1 MAVLELLGFQQEAH
15 DGLLARFLEAKHQ
28 MDQFGPSPKASAI
41 DTIRK
46 STGAILFQA
55 PTGSGKTLIATRAVA
70 SLSDHDR
77 ILWFW
82 FAPFAGVVDQTRQT
96 LHAQAP
102 TLSLLDLE
110 TDRRLDSLRA
120 APLFVTTWQSVATS
134 NKEGRKA
141 RVSGD
146 AGLAVDEL
154 IAGARE
160 EGYRIG
166 CVVDEAHHGFKK
178 AAEAKRFFS
187 DVLRPDYTLLMTAT
201 PKDSDAKAFA
211 RETGYEV
218 GDEESWASVSRFE
231 GVQAGLLKRGVKMAR
246 FIVRNPDDAVLVDFE
261 RTALRECAAMHR
273 QTKDTLAREGVA
285 LTPLMLVQVPNGGE
299 HIAMARNY
307 LTGKL
312 GFPEQAVKVHTA
324 NEPDPDLLALAN
336 DPQVEVLIFKMAVAL
351 GFDAPRAWT
360 LAALRGARDA
370 SFGVQ
375 VVGRIMRRHRSVH
388 GRKNLPDELEYGYVF
403 LANSEAQ
410 EGLLNA
416 GDLINQ
422 MPTHIAE
429 LGSQTVVTFIADEP
443 EVQVVRNGESLRL
456 FADGRIEFPD
466 PPSNGG
472 ASLFAPSSSGNQQ
485 EFLDRT
491 GWTPMA
497 KGLLSSPFASSE
509 VTTATLLTSVLTNDA
524 RTEYTYRR
532 RADGP
537 TSLLTERMPPLPDD
551 YEEQVA
557 AQIDFVAVMGDRD
570 RVKAKVVQRTQE
582 VFGSGE
588 IVDEEKWATL
598 SPEAIAAK
606 AKQLVFQFDVDRFS
620 FPRLLKSRFRKT
632 LENYGIEPPESE
644 ELLLQQLDLILVR
657 NPKLIAEAVRKCR
670 AAQLVIADAVLPTE
684 VVSELRLAPA
694 KRNIY
699 GIYPADLN
707 NDERRLAEKLDI
719 DDDVLWWH
727 RNPSQQPD
735 SVGLYGWS
743 QGRGFFP
750 DFVVAIKGRNVGQGI
765 ALVEV
770 KGPQLQHHDRAKASA
785 RHGEYGSTFMVGY
798 HPGKKDFVMLRE
810 ENGQLYENG
819 AFEVERLRYD
829 Q

>member
-1 MAVLELLGFQQEAH
+1 MAVLELLKFQQEAH
-15 DGLLARFLEAKHQ
+15 DGLLERFMETKRQL
-28 MDQFGPSPKASAI
+28 DQLGSVPKESSVE
-41 DTIRK
+41 TIRK
-46 STGAILFQA
+46 NSGAVLFQA
-55 PTGSGKTLIATRAVA
+55 PTGSGKTLIATRVVA

-82 FAPFAGVVDQTRQT
+82 FAPFAGVIDQTRQT

-102 TLSLLDLE
+102 TLSLLDLA
-110 TDRRLDSLRA
+110 TDRRLDALRTTS
-120 APLFVTTWQSVATS
+120 LFVTTWQSVATS
-134 NKEGRKA
+134 NKEGRKS

-178 AAEAKRFFS
+178 AAEAKRFFAE
-187 DVLRPDYTLLMTAT
+187 VLQPDYTLMMTAT
-201 PKDSDAKAFA
+201 PKDNDAKAFA
-211 RETGYEV
+211 RDTGYEV
-218 GDEESWASVSRFE
+218 GNEEEWASISRYE

-273 QTKDTLAREGVA
+273 QTKEVLAREGVA
-285 LTPLMLVQVPNGGE
+285 LTPLMLVQVPNGGV
-299 HIAMARNY
+299 HIDMARDY

-312 GFPEQAVKVHTA
+312 GFSEHAVKVHTS
-324 NEPDPDLLALAN
+324 NEPDPDLMALAN
-336 DPQVEVLIFKMAVAL
+336 DPEVEVLIFKMAVAL

-375 VVGRIMRRHRSVH
+375 VVGRLMRRHRSIH
-388 GRKNLPDELEYGYVF
+388 GRKDLPKELEYGYVF

-410 EGLLNA
+410 EGLLSA

-422 MPTHIAE
+422 MPTHVAE
-429 LGSQTVVTFIADEP
+429 MGSQTVVTFVADEP

-456 FADGRIEFPD
+456 FADGRVEFPD

-472 ASLFAPSSSGNQQ
+472 TSLFNPPNAATQGN
-485 EFLDRT
+485 FLEQA

-497 KGLLSSPFASSE
+497 KGLLGKPLVQTETTSTSLL
-509 VTTATLLTSVLTNDA
+509 TTALTEDA
-524 RTEYTYRR
+524 NSEYRYPCKPEAPKT
-532 RADGP
+532 
-537 TSLLTERMPPLPDD
+537 LLTERMPPHPDD
-551 YEEQVA
+551 FEEQVA
-557 AQIDFVAVMGDRD
+557 TQIDFSAVMGDRA
-570 RVKAKVVQRTQE
+570 RVRTKVVQRTQG
-582 VFGSGE
+582 VFEQGE

-598 SPEAIAAK
+598 SPEAIASK
-606 AKQLVFQFDVDRFS
+606 ARQHVLQFDVDRFT
-620 FPRLLKSRFRKT
+620 FPRLLKDRFHNA
-632 LENYGIEPPESE
+632 LVNFGAEPPDSE
-644 ELLLQQLDLILVR
+644 EELLQQLDLVLVR
-657 NPKLIAEAVRKCR
+657 NPKLISEAVRKCK
-670 AAQLVIADAVLPTE
+670 AAQLTVEEVDLPE
-684 VVSELRLAPA
+684 QIQSELRLSPA

-699 GIYPADLN
+699 GNFPADLN
-707 NDERRLAEKLDI
+707 PDEKRFAELLDI
-719 DDDVLWWH
+719 DEDVLWWH
-727 RNPSQQPD
+727 RNPSQKPS

-750 DFVVAIKGRNVGQGI
+750 DFVVAVKGRNVGHGL

-770 KGPQLQHHDRAKASA
+770 KGPHLQHYDRAKASA
-785 RHGEYGSTFMVGY
+785 RHKEYGSAFMVGY
-798 HPGKKDFVMLRE
+798 NTGKKSFVMFRE
-810 ENGQLYENG
+810 ENGQLHENG
-819 AFEVERLRYD
+819 SFEVERLRFD

>member
-1 MAVLELLGFQQEAH
+1 MAVLELLKFQQDAH
-15 DGLLARFLEAKHQ
+15 DGLLARFLEAKGQ
-28 MDQFGPSPKASAI
+28 MDQLGSSPNSSSI
-41 DTIRK
+41 DAIRK

-55 PTGSGKTLIATRAVA
+55 PTGSGKTLIATRVVA
-70 SLSDHDR
+70 SLSKLDR

-96 LHAQAP
+96 LNAQAP

-110 TDRRLDSLRA
+110 TDRRLDALRVA
-120 APLFVTTWQSVATS
+120 SLFVTTWQSVATS

-154 IAGARE
+154 IVGARE

-187 DVLRPDYTLLMTAT
+187 EVLRPDYTLMMTAT

-211 RETGYEV
+211 RDTGYDV
-218 GDEESWASVSRFE
+218 GDEETWASVSRFE
-231 GVQAGLLKRGVKMAR
+231 GVDAGLLKRGVKMAR

-273 QTKDTLAREGVA
+273 QMKDTLSQEGVA

-299 HIAMARNY
+299 HIDMARNY

-312 GFPEQAVKVHTA
+312 GFSEQSVKVHTA

-360 LAALRGARDA
+360 LAALRGTRDA

-375 VVGRIMRRHRSVH
+375 VVGRIMRRHRSIH
-388 GRKNLPDELEYGYVF
+388 NRKNLPDALEYGYVF

-410 EGLLNA
+410 EGLMSA

-429 LGSQTVVTFIADEP
+429 LGSQTVVTFVADEP
-443 EVQVVRNGESLRL
+443 EVQIVRNGESLRL
-456 FADGRIEFPD
+456 FSDGRVELPE
-466 PPSNGG
+466 PPSSGG
-472 ASLFAPSSSGNQQ
+472 ASLFGSSSPKDQQ

-491 GWTPMA
+491 GWTPMVRE
-497 KGLLSSPFASSE
+497 LLNNPFTSSAP
-509 VTTATLLTSVLTNDA
+509 TTETLLTSVLASDA
-524 RTEYTYRR
+524 RTEYTYRLR
-532 RADGP
+532 PDGP
-537 TSLLTERMPPLPDD
+537 RTLLTERMPLLPDD

-557 AQIDFVAVMGDRD
+557 AQIDFMAVMGDKD
-570 RVKAKVVQRTQE
+570 RVRTKVVQRTQGI
-582 VFGSGE
+582 FGDGE

-598 SPEAIAAK
+598 SPESIAAK

-620 FPRLLKSRFRKT
+620 FPRLLRDRFRKA
-632 LENYGIEPPESE
+632 LENGGYDPPEDDE
-644 ELLLQQLDLILVR
+644 QLLQQLDLILVR

-670 AAQLVIADAVLPTE
+670 ASQLLVEEVRLPE
-684 VVSELRLAPA
+684 EISSDLRLSPA
-694 KRNIY
+694 KRNLY
-699 GIYPADLN
+699 EVFPADLN
-707 NDERRLAEKLDI
+707 SDERRFAELLDI
-719 DDDVLWWH
+719 DEDVIWWH
-727 RNPSQQPD
+727 RNPSQQPT

-743 QGRGFFP
+743 HGRGFFP
-750 DFVVAIKGRNVGQGI
+750 DFIVAVRERAVGHGL

-770 KGPQLQHHDRAKASA
+770 KGPQLQHYDRAKASA
-785 RHGEYGSTFMVGY
+785 RHKEYGMAFMVGY
-798 HPGKKDFVMLRE
+798 NPGKKSFIMFRE

-819 AFEVERLRYD
+819 AFEVSRLRWD
-829 Q
+829 D

>member
-1 MAVLELLGFQQEAH
+1 MPVFELLSFQQQAH
-15 DGLLARFLEAKHQ
+15 DGLLARFLEAKRQ
-28 MDQFGPSPKASAI
+28 MDQLGTAPKTSAL

-46 STGAILFQA
+46 NAGAILFQA
-55 PTGSGKTLIATRAVA
+55 PTGSGKTLIATRVVA
-70 SLSDHDR
+70 SLSEHDS
-77 ILWFW
+77 ILWLW

-110 TDRRLDSLRA
+110 SDRRLDALGS

-141 RVSGD
+141 RISGD

-160 EGYRIG
+160 AGYRIG

-178 AAEAKRFFS
+178 AAEARRFFAE
-187 DVLRPDYTLLMTAT
+187 VLRPDYTLMMTAT
-201 PKDSDAKAFA
+201 PKDSDARAFA

-218 GDEESWASVSRFE
+218 GDEASWASVSRSD
-231 GVQAGLLKRGVKMAR
+231 GVEVGLLKKGVKMAR
-246 FIVRNPDDAVLVDFE
+246 FIVRNPDDTVLVDFE

-273 QTKDTLAREGVA
+273 QMKDTLAREGVA

-299 HIAMARNY
+299 HIDMARGY

-312 GFPEQAVKVHTA
+312 GFSEQAVRVHIA

-336 DPQVEVLIFKMAVAL
+336 DPRVEVLIFKMAVAM

-360 LAALRGARDA
+360 LAAMRGARDA

-388 GRKNLPDELEYGYVF
+388 ARRDLPDELEYGYVF

-410 EGLLNA
+410 EGLLSA
-416 GDLINQ
+416 GDLINR
-422 MPTHIAE
+422 MPTHVAE
-429 LGSQTVVTFIADEP
+429 LGSQTVVTFVADEP
-443 EVQVVRNGESLRL
+443 EVQIVRNGESLRL
-456 FADGRIEFPD
+456 FADGRVEFPD
-466 PPSNGG
+466 PPSDGG
-472 ASLFAPSSSGNQQ
+472 ASLFNPASPGHQQ
-485 EFLDRT
+485 EFLERT

-497 KGLLSSPFASSE
+497 KRLQGNSFASSE
-509 VTTATLLTSVLTNDA
+509 PTATLLTSVLANDTH
-524 RTEYTYRR
+524 TEYTYRR
-532 RADGP
+532 RPDGP
-537 TSLLTERMPPLPDD
+537 TALLTESMPPLPDD
-551 YEEQVA
+551 FEEQVA
-557 AQIDFVAVMGDRD
+557 AQIDFTAVLSDRE
-570 RVKAKVVQRTQE
+570 RVRTKIVQRTQNIFE
-582 VFGSGE
+582 DGG

-598 SPEAIAAK
+598 SPEVIAAK
-606 AKQLVFQFDVDRFS
+606 AKQLVFQFDVDRFA
-620 FPRLLKSRFRKT
+620 FPRLLRNRFRKA
-632 LENYGIEPPESE
+632 LENHGIEPPADE
-644 ELLLQQLDLILVR
+644 EQLLQQLDLILVR

-670 AAQLVIADAVLPTE
+670 AAQLAVQQVTLPE
-684 VVSELRLAPA
+684 EISSELRLSPA
-694 KRNIY
+694 KRNLY
-699 GIYPADLN
+699 GIFPADLN
-707 NDERRLAEKLDI
+707 SDERRFAELLDI

-727 RNPSQQPD
+727 RNPSQQPT
-735 SVGLYGWS
+735 SICLYGWS
-743 QGRGFFP
+743 HGRGFFP
-750 DFVVAIKGRNVGQGI
+750 DFLVAVKGRLVGQGL

-770 KGPQLQHHDRAKASA
+770 KGPQLQHYDRAKASA
-785 RHGEYGSTFMVGY
+785 RHREYGSAFMVGY
-798 HPGKKDFVMLRE
+798 DPGKKSFLMFRE

-819 AFEVERLRYD
+819 TFEVARLRFD

>member
-1 MAVLELLGFQQEAH
+1 MAILELLRFQQEAH
-15 DGLLARFLEAKHQ
+15 DGLLNRFLEAKHQ
-28 MDQFGPSPKASAI
+28 LDLLGPSPKTVAI
-41 DTIRK
+41 DAIRK
-46 STGAILFQA
+46 TTGAILFQA
-55 PTGSGKTLIATRAVA
+55 PTGSGKTLIATRVVA
-70 SLSDHDR
+70 GLSDHDR

-102 TLSLLDLE
+102 TLSLLDLQ
-110 TDRRLDSLRA
+110 TDRRLDALRA

-141 RVSGD
+141 RVGGD
-146 AGLAVDEL
+146 GGLAVDEL
-154 IAGARE
+154 IVGARE

-187 DVLRPDYTLLMTAT
+187 EVLRPDYTLMMTAT

-218 GDEESWASVSRFE
+218 GDEEHWASISRFE

-246 FIVRNPDDAVLVDFE
+246 FIVRNLDDAVLVDFE

-273 QTKDTLAREGVA
+273 RMKDTLVHEGAA
-285 LTPLMLVQVPNGGE
+285 LTPLMLVQVPNGGA
-299 HIAMARNY
+299 HIDMARAY

-312 GFPEQAVKVHTA
+312 GFPEQAVRVHTA

-370 SFGVQ
+370 NFGVQ
-375 VVGRIMRRHRSVH
+375 VVGRIMRRHRLLH
-388 GRKNLPDELEYGYVF
+388 GRRNLPDELEYGYVF

-410 EGLLNA
+410 EGLMNA
-416 GDLINQ
+416 GDLINR
-422 MPTHIAE
+422 MPSQVAE
-429 LGSQTVVTFIADEP
+429 LGSQTVVTFVADEP

-456 FADGRIEFPD
+456 FADGRVEFPD
-466 PPSNGG
+466 PPENGG
-472 ASLFAPSSSGNQQ
+472 ASLFRPLSMEEQRN
-485 EFLDRT
+485 FLEQS

-497 KGLLSSPFASSE
+497 KCLLDKATFQQGVEAP
-509 VTTATLLTSVLTNDA
+509 TLLTSVLAKDA
-524 RTEYTYRR
+524 RTAYRY
-532 RADGP
+532 
-537 TSLLTERMPPLPDD
+537 SLRPNMPKVLRTEIMPPYPDD
-551 YEEQVA
+551 FDERVA
-557 AQIDFVAVMGDRD
+557 AQIDFSAILGDRD
-570 RVKAKVVQRTQE
+570 RVKTKVIQRTQDIFTE
-582 VFGSGE
+582 GE

-606 AKQLVFQFDVDRFS
+606 ATQLVLQFDVDRFS

-632 LENYGIEPPESE
+632 LENRGIEPPENE

-657 NPKLIAEAVRKCR
+657 NDKIIAEAVRKCR
-670 AAQLVIADAVLPTE
+670 AAQLVVADAVLPRE

-694 KRNIY
+694 KQNIY

-750 DFVVAIKGRNVGQGI
+750 DFVVAIKGRSVGQGI

-770 KGPQLQHHDRAKASA
+770 KGPQLQHYDRAKASA
-785 RHGEYGSTFMVGY
+785 RHREYGSAFMVGY

-819 AFEVERLRYD
+819 IFEVARLRFD
-829 Q
+829 P

>member
-1 MAVLELLGFQQEAH
+1 MAVLELLPFQQQAH
-15 DGLLARFLEAKHQ
+15 DGLLDRFLEAKRQ
-28 MDQFGPSPKASAI
+28 ADQLGSSPKASSL

-46 STGAILFQA
+46 NTGAILFQA
-55 PTGSGKTLIATRAVA
+55 PTGSGKTLIATRVVA

-110 TDRRLDSLRA
+110 SDRRPDALSA

-154 IAGARE
+154 IVAARE

-187 DVLRPDYTLLMTAT
+187 EVLRPDFTLMMTAT

-211 RETGYEV
+211 RDTGYEV
-218 GDEESWASVSRFE
+218 GCEEEWASVSRFE

-261 RTALRECAAMHR
+261 RTALRECAAMHK
-273 QTKDTLAREGVA
+273 QVKETLAREGVA

-299 HIAMARNY
+299 HIEMARDY
-307 LTGKL
+307 LVGKL
-312 GFPEQAVKVHTA
+312 GFPENAVRVHTSS
-324 NEPDPDLLALAN
+324 EPDPDLLALAN

-375 VVGRIMRRHRSVH
+375 VVGRIMRRHRSIH
-388 GRKNLPDELEYGYVF
+388 NRKNLPDELEYGYVF

-410 EGLLNA
+410 EGLLSA

-422 MPTHIAE
+422 MPTHVAE
-429 LGSQTVVTFIADEP
+429 LGSQTVVTFVADEP
-443 EVQVVRNGESLRL
+443 EVQIVRNGESLRL
-456 FADGRIEFPD
+456 FASGKVEFLEQ
-466 PPSNGG
+466 PSNGG
-472 ASLFAPSSSGNQQ
+472 TSLFTPLSPGEQQ
-485 EFLDRT
+485 EFLDRA

-497 KGLLSSPFASSE
+497 KGLASNPFAHSE
-509 VTTATLLTSVLTNDA
+509 TTTSLLRSVLANDA
-524 RTEYTYRR
+524 RTEYTYRL
-532 RADGP
+532 RADVP
-537 TSLLTERMPPLPDD
+537 RNLLTERMPPLPDD
-551 YEEQVA
+551 FEEQVA
-557 AQIDFVAVMGDRD
+557 AQIDFTAVLGDRD
-570 RVKAKVVQRTQE
+570 RVRTKVVQRTQE
-582 VFGSGE
+582 VFGDGE
-588 IVDEEKWATL
+588 IVDEEKWASL

-606 AKQLVFQFDVDRFS
+606 AKQLVFQFEVDRFA
-620 FPRLLKSRFRKT
+620 FPRVLKERFRKA
-632 LENYGIEPPESE
+632 LENYGVEPPADE
-644 ELLLQQLDLILVR
+644 EELLQQLDLILVR

-670 AAQLVIADAVLPTE
+670 ASQLTVENVSLPEE
-684 VVSELRLAPA
+684 VTSDLRLAQS
-694 KRNIY
+694 KRNTY
-699 GIYPADLN
+699 GVFPADLN
-707 NDERRLAEKLDI
+707 TDERRFAELLDV
-719 DDDVLWWH
+719 DDNVLWWH
-727 RNPSQQPD
+727 RNPSRQST

-743 QGRGFFP
+743 QGTGFFP
-750 DFVVAIKGRNVGQGI
+750 DFVVAVKGRSGGRGL

-770 KGPQLQHHDRAKASA
+770 KGPQLQHFDRAKASA
-785 RHGEYGSTFMVGY
+785 RHKEYGAAFMVGY
-798 HPGKKDFVMLRE
+798 NTGKKSFVMFRE
-810 ENGQLYENG
+810 ENGELYENG
-819 AFEVERLRYD
+819 TFEVERLRFD

>member
-1 MAVLELLGFQQEAH
+1 MAVLELLGFQQQAH
-15 DGLLARFLEAKHQ
+15 DGLLARFLEAKGQ

-46 STGAILFQA
+46 SSGAILFQA

-70 SLSDHDR
+70 SLSDRDR

-110 TDRRLDSLRA
+110 TDRRLDALRA

-146 AGLAVDEL
+146 GGLAVDEL

-187 DVLRPDYTLLMTAT
+187 EVLRPDYTLLMTAT

-218 GDEESWASVSRFE
+218 GDEESWASVSRYE

-273 QTKDTLAREGVA
+273 QMKDTLAREGVA

-422 MPTHIAE
+422 MPTHVAE

-456 FADGRIEFPD
+456 FADGRVEFPD

-485 EFLDRT
+485 EFLDRA

-497 KGLLSSPFASSE
+497 KGLLSTPFSSPEA
-509 VTTATLLTSVLTNDA
+509 TTASLLTSVLANDA
-524 RTEYTYRR
+524 RVGYTYRR
-532 RADGP
+532 LSDGP

-557 AQIDFVAVMGDRD
+557 AQIDFMAVMGDKD
-570 RVKAKVVQRTQE
+570 RVRTRVVQRTQE
-582 VFGSGE
+582 IFGVSD

-620 FPRLLKSRFRKT
+620 FPRLLRERFRKA
-632 LENYGIEPPESE
+632 LINGGYDPPGDDEQ
-644 ELLLQQLDLILVR
+644 LLQQLDLILVR
-657 NPKLIAEAVRKCR
+657 NPKLIAEAVRRCR
-670 AAQLVIADAVLPTE
+670 AAQLVVEDVPLPE
-684 VVSELRLAPA
+684 AISSDLRLSSA
-694 KRNIY
+694 KRNLY
-699 GIYPADLN
+699 GAFPADLN
-707 NDERRLAEKLDI
+707 PDERRFAELLDI
-719 DDDVLWWH
+719 DENVLWWH
-727 RNPSQQPD
+727 RNQSQQPT
-735 SVGLYGWS
+735 SVGLYAWS
-743 QGRGFFP
+743 HGRGFFP
-750 DFVVAIKGRNVGQGI
+750 DFVVAVKGRLVGHGL

-770 KGPQLQHHDRAKASA
+770 KGPQLQHYDRAKASA
-785 RHGEYGSTFMVGY
+785 RHREYAGAFMVGY
-798 HPGKKDFVMLRE
+798 HPGKKSFVMFWE
-810 ENGQLYENG
+810 ENGQLYEHG
-819 AFEVERLRYD
+819 AFEVARLRFD